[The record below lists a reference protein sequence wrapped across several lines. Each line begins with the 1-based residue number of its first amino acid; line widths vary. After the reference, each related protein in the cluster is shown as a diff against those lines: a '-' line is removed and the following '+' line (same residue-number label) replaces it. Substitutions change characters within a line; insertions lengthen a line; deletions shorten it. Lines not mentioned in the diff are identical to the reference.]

1 MVSQRRF
8 PPIGRSRKLNSEPH
22 RVIFLQQNGHFPGA
36 KELGFF
42 VLVPVLSLGIGAVI
56 NATLVRGEYEWWGI
70 ARISYELFDR
80 TGFWIIALGVWA
92 AGIATASSRSTWR
105 RLLESRILCAW
116 GATTAI
122 LICLVETKVSNLPA
136 GSFFDLLALYTALIC
151 VPAVDLARYSHVRAA
166 FLSMLRSVAVAIAV
180 FGAYTSIAYFHTMV
194 KGSLFIFSTPND
206 ALLWNVDA
214 QLLGQTYYRSLAYWR
229 LSHQTV
235 VRFLDVAYIGLLQ
248 QICWS
253 ALFFHG
259 AKDFANGRRYLVS
272 MFLIYSL
279 GPAIYFVV
287 PSKGPM
293 FHAPAL
299 FDDLSTLAPDT
310 WQLARFLKWSTDNT
324 VAGIPHEIAP
334 FSFIAALPSLHVGI
348 ALIMLLAMRKSRLVT
363 TFNAVLL
370 TLTVVAINVLGWH
383 YAVDAVV
390 GFGLG
395 ALSWLCACWISPLR
409 KEMVDGGRH
418 RQADGV

>member
-1 MVSQRRF
+1 MISRQQDKNF
-8 PPIGRSRKLNSEPH
+8 PS
-22 RVIFLQQNGHFPGA
+22 V
-36 KELGFF
+36 KELSF
-42 VLVPVLSLGIGAVI
+42 LILIPVLSLGVGALI
-56 NATLVRGEYEWWGI
+56 NATLVQGDYEWWGM

-80 TGFWIIALGVWA
+80 TGFWIIALGVWVS
-92 AGIATASSRSTWR
+92 GVATASCRLTWR
-105 RLLESRILCAW
+105 RLSEGRILFAW
-116 GATTAI
+116 SATTGI
-122 LICLVETKVSNLPA
+122 LICLVGVNASSLPV

-151 VPAVDLARYSHVRAA
+151 VPAVDLARHSHVRVA
-166 FLSMLRSVAVAIAV
+166 FLSMLRSLAVAIAV
-180 FGAYTSIAYFHTMV
+180 LGAYTSIAYFHTMI
-194 KGSLFIFSTPND
+194 KGSLFIVATPND
-206 ALLWNVDA
+206 ALLWNLDA
-214 QLLGQTYYRSLAYWR
+214 QLLGQTYYRSLAEWR
-229 LSHQTV
+229 VSHQTV

-259 AKDFANGRRYLVS
+259 AKDLVNGRRYLVS

-279 GPAIYFVV
+279 GPAIYFLV

-293 FHAPAL
+293 FYAPTL
-299 FDDLSTLAPDT
+299 FDDLPLLAPDT
-310 WQLARFLKWSTDNT
+310 WQLASFLTWSTENT

-348 ALIMLLAMRKSRLVT
+348 ALIMLLAMRKSSLVT

-395 ALSWLCACWISPLR
+395 ALSWVCACWISPLR
-409 KEMVDGGRH
+409 KEMVAGSRH
-418 RQADGV
+418 RQADWRLINCSYDSKS